1 MFIINSAA
9 YVHSEFQNELGL
21 IPPCLL
27 PIGNK
32 KLIEFQV
39 QAIKKVFE
47 GSIYVSLPESYQLS
61 INEELLLSE
70 LEVIVVFVPEKFSLG
85 ESLVYLLNSEYL
97 TSVDFTSLRILHGDT
112 LITELIDNLDTISV
126 GETDSDYGWEK
137 LECEEKTNRN
147 LVWSGFFSFSDP
159 LLLLK
164 YLALYR
170 SDFILAI
177 RSYSAD
183 KNTAKIELSEWL
195 DLGHI
200 NTYFKSRARI
210 TTERAF
216 NSLKIKDNVIFKSSQ
231 WSRKIKAE
239 AYWFNNVPLSI
250 KKYTP
255 NFLFEKEENNQFHYC
270 LEYLPFLPLNEIFVH
285 GRNQR
290 EFWGLISR
298 LVRRYFQDAKASK
311 EIVSR
316 DIIDRVTRDSIDL
329 YESKTLARVELF
341 CEENN
346 FDFNSECL
354 TVENKS
360 ISYNDILSEC
370 ISKVRNLP
378 VIPAIMHGDLCF
390 SNILYDSRFE
400 TIKVIDPRGMNFL
413 DEFTI
418 YGDQKYDLAK
428 YTHSIIGLYDFII
441 SGRYKIVKKEKYEEI
456 VFDLDSRL
464 IGIQEQYMSE
474 EFIENVS
481 IRDIIPVVILLFLSM
496 LPLHSDDKSRQ
507 KAMLLNAVR
516 LYKLY
521 VC

>member
-39 QAIKKVFE
+39 LAIRKVFN
-47 GSIYVSLPESYQLS
+47 GRIYVSLPESYQLS
-61 INEELLLSE
+61 INEDLLLSD
-70 LEVIVVFVPEKFSLG
+70 LNVKVVFVPEKFSLG
-85 ESLVYLLNSEYL
+85 ESLSYILNSEYL
-97 TSVDFTSLRILHGDT
+97 TSKEFTSLRMLHGDT
-112 LITELIDNLDTISV
+112 LITELTADLDTISV

-137 LECEEKTNRN
+137 LESDEFIGRN

-164 YLALYR
+164 YLALHR

-177 RSYSAD
+177 RNYSAE
-183 KNTAKIELSEWL
+183 KNTDKVELTEWL

-200 NTYFKSRARI
+200 NTYFKSRANI

-216 NSLKIKDNVIFKSSQ
+216 NSLRIKDNVIYKSSQ
-231 WSRKIKAE
+231 WDKKVKAE
-239 AYWFNNVPLSI
+239 AYWFNNIPLNI

-255 NFLFEKEENNQFHYC
+255 SFLFDGEENGQFYYC
-270 LEYLPFLPLNEIFVH
+270 LEYLPFLPINEIFDH
-285 GRNQR
+285 GRNPK
-290 EFWGLISR
+290 EFWGLINR
-298 LVRRYFQDAKASK
+298 LIKKYFREARVNSA
-311 EIVSR
+311 IVSKN
-316 DIIDRVTRDSIDL
+316 IINKIICDSRDL

-341 CEENN
+341 CTENN
-346 FDFNSECL
+346 FDFNTACL
-354 TVENKS
+354 TIEGKS
-360 ISYNDILSEC
+360 ISYNEMLNEC
-370 ISKVRNLP
+370 LLKVRNLP
-378 VIPAIMHGDLCF
+378 VSPAIMHGDLCF

-400 TIKVIDPRGMNFL
+400 KIKVIDPRGMNFL

-441 SGRYKIVKKEKYEEI
+441 SGRYKIVKKGKYEEV

-464 IGIQEQYMSE
+464 IGIQEQFLSE
-474 EFIENVS
+474 TFINDISV
-481 IRDIIPVVILLFLSM
+481 RDVMPVVILLFLSM
-496 LPLHSDDKSRQ
+496 LPLHRDDQNRQ

-516 LYKLY
+516 LYELY
-521 VC
+521 IY

>member
-39 QAIKKVFE
+39 QAIRKVFN
-47 GSIYVSLPESYQLS
+47 GCIYVSLPESYRLS
-61 INEELLLSE
+61 INEDLLLSS
-70 LEVIVVFVPEKFSLG
+70 LKVNVVFVPEQFSLG
-85 ESLVYLLNSEYL
+85 ESLAYILNSEYL
-97 TSVDFTSLRILHGDT
+97 TNKEFNSLRMLHGDT
-112 LITELIDNLDTISV
+112 LITELIEELDIISV
-126 GETDSDYGWEK
+126 GEANSDYGWEK
-137 LECEEKTNRN
+137 LENDEQTGRN

-170 SDFILAI
+170 SDFILAV
-177 RSYSAD
+177 RQYSTD
-183 KNTAKIELSEWL
+183 KNTDKIELLEWL

-216 NSLKIKDNVIFKSSQ
+216 NSLKINDNVIYKSSQ
-231 WSRKIKAE
+231 WNGKVKAE
-239 AYWFNNVPLSI
+239 AYWFNNIPLNI

-255 NFLFEKEENNQFHYC
+255 NYLSDGEENNQFYYC

-285 GRNQR
+285 GRNQK
-290 EFWGLISR
+290 EFWELINR
-298 LVRRYFQDAKASK
+298 LIKRYFQEAKVSSAS
-311 EIVSR
+311 VSKN
-316 DIIDRVTRDSIDL
+316 IINKITRDSRGL

-341 CEENN
+341 CTEND
-346 FDFNSECL
+346 FDFNSVCL
-354 TVENKS
+354 TVEGKD
-360 ISYNDILSEC
+360 ISYNEILKEC
-370 ISKVRNLP
+370 LLKVRDLP
-378 VIPAIMHGDLCF
+378 IVPAIMHGDLCF

-400 TIKVIDPRGMNFL
+400 TLKVIDPRGMNFQ

-441 SGRYKIVKKEKYEEI
+441 SGRYKIVKKGKYEEI
-456 VFDLDSRL
+456 VFDLDGRL
-464 IGIQEQYMSE
+464 IEIQEQFMSE
-474 EFIENVS
+474 IFIERVS
-481 IRDIIPVVILLFLSM
+481 VRDIMPVVVLLFLSM
-496 LPLHSDDKSRQ
+496 LPLHRDDKNRQ
-507 KAMLLNAVR
+507 KAMLLNAIR

-521 VC
+521 VF